1 MVELV
6 SAGNRPQEAKP
17 APEMRKMTLWEML
30 MEQHKF
36 ICALRQRFHHDI
48 PYNETA
54 LLPAD
59 VPPDDGSDFE
69 DQTEYAPIGERAE
82 PLRPMSQDELARAAI
97 PTSQDALVK
106 QA

>member
-1 MVELV
+1 
-6 SAGNRPQEAKP
+6 
-17 APEMRKMTLWEML
+17 MTVWEML
-30 MEQHKF
+30 TEQHRF

-54 LLPAD
+54 LLPAN

-69 DQTEYAPIGERAE
+69 DQTEYARPLAPIGERAE
-82 PLRPMSQDELARAAI
+82 PPRPMSQDELARAAI